1 MSKVAFIVAHRE
13 LGDIVRTEDGTFFYV
28 DSAETFDAG
37 FETMV
42 FPCDEDGQVTSWR
55 ERYVEH
61 YESEKEMEQRHI
73 YICRNLE
80 EVLNQ

>member
-1 MSKVAFIVAHRE
+1 MSKVAFAVAHRE
-13 LGDIVRTEDGTFFYV
+13 LGHIVKTEDGKLFYV
-28 DSAETFDAG
+28 DSTETFDAG

-42 FPCDEDGQVTSWR
+42 FPCDEDGQVTSWF
-55 ERYVEH
+55 ELYVEH
-61 YESEKEMEQRHI
+61 YKNEKEMEQRHK

>member
-1 MSKVAFIVAHRE
+1 MSKVASIVANRE
-13 LGDIVRTEDGTFFYV
+13 LGDIVQMEDGTLFYV
-28 DSAETFDAG
+28 DSAEAFDAG

-61 YESEKEMEQRHI
+61 YKSEKEMEQRHI

>member
-1 MSKVAFIVAHRE
+1 MSKVAFAVAHRE
-13 LGDIVRTEDGTFFYV
+13 LGHIAQTEDGKLFYV
-28 DSAETFDAG
+28 DSAITFDNG

-42 FPCDEDGQVTSWR
+42 FPCDKDGQVTSWF
-55 ERYVEH
+55 ELYVEH
-61 YESEKEMEQRHI
+61 YKSEEEMEQRHK